1 MLAHSRVAGGSS
13 ARYRIVVFEGAGP
26 QVLAE
31 ENRALVSVWAA
42 LVSVV
47 AIYFLTSNF
56 WKAALIGAFVGG
68 SAMLGFGPR
77 WVLGGSF
84 AMLKQRSGTGQ
95 LKLENDAVVAL
106 TKILPSTPGKATI
119 TDGVPFSGGTYRLDT
134 KDAAARIRVVAY
146 ASSAQPNEA
155 VIAVFLGGGKLPLA
169 IASKPTAGN
178 RREKIKLSLD
188 IPKVADQL
196 ELEFRVGPGQPGTI
210 VFNGPEN
217 AAKRVVTTVTV
228 TE

>member
-1 MLAHSRVAGGSS
+1 MDCAV
-13 ARYRIVVFEGAGP
+13 E
-26 QVLAE
+26 LAE
-31 ENRALVSVWAA
+31 HFRPLLSPRFDVDT
-42 LVSVV
+42 
-47 AIYFLTSNF
+47 AIAHLMYRPSN
-56 WKAALIGAFVGG
+56 ARNLADVRECLGMIGELRN
-68 SAMLGFGPR
+68 M
-77 WVLGGSF
+77 VL
-84 AMLKQRSGTGQ
+84 KERSGTGQ
-95 LKLENDAVVAL
+95 LKWENDAVVAL
-106 TKILPSTPGKATI
+106 TKILPSAPGKATI

-169 IASKPTAGN
+169 MASKPTAGN
-178 RREKIKLSLD
+178 RREKIELSLD

-217 AAKRVVTTVTV
+217 AAERAVTTVTV
-228 TE
+228 ME